1 MDQAQMRMYVHGM
14 LSVVQHNVMNQQV
27 ETSGDQATCLSK
39 GIAYDEQLSPVA
51 SDSES
56 VSPTKDSDAH
66 RSINGCR
73 LIACR
78 THKSQH

>member
-1 MDQAQMRMYVHGM
+1 VDQAQMRMYVHGM
-14 LSVVQHNVMNQQV
+14 LHVVQHNVMNQQV
-27 ETSGDQATCLSK
+27 EISGDQATCLSK
-39 GIAYDEQLSPVA
+39 GIAYDEQLKPAA

-56 VSPTKDSDAH
+56 VSPTTDSDAH
-66 RSINGCR
+66 RSFSGCR